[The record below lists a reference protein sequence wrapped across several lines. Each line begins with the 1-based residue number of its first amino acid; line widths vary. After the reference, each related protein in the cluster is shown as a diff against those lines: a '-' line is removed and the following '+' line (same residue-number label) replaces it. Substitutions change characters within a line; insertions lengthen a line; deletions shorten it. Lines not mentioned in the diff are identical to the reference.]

1 MRAALPLDIDLLQG
15 TLLLMAMDL
24 EGTRSE
30 VVVDKLEQEDRMLL
44 ATDMDRMLG
53 GVLDQLQIVMGK
65 LLEMALGRF

>member
-1 MRAALPLDIDLLQG
+1 
-15 TLLLMAMDL
+15 MAMDL